1 MEQNPR
7 RPSGWR
13 GFILTSDVP
22 GHGVLAHQQGG
33 YVLQDLQEVSHV
45 NPPNPG
51 FYSQGEENTAAALA
65 AAVLI
70 FECTKARRP
79 AVVCR

>member
-1 MEQNPR
+1 MGQNPR
-7 RPSGWR
+7 RPSGRR
-13 GFILTSDVP
+13 GVLLTSDDQAALV
-22 GHGVLAHQQGG
+22 HQQGG
-33 YVLQDLQEVSHV
+33 SVPQDLQEVSHV